1 LSRSFPAAYRLHYHV
16 SKLCSKIAE
25 SQMEEVPVEG
35 KPFYIDRIYSSG
47 FKFKGLEDSS
57 HKH

>member
-1 LSRSFPAAYRLHYHV
+1 
-16 SKLCSKIAE
+16 
-25 SQMEEVPVEG
+25 MEEVPVEG

>member
-1 LSRSFPAAYRLHYHV
+1 
-16 SKLCSKIAE
+16 
-25 SQMEEVPVEG
+25 MEEVPVEE